1 MTERTVNLATG
12 RGAQTHSGAAARDLT
27 HTLALLY
34 PPSGAHRDYPPVQL
48 AFVGG
53 VAETATTYG
62 YDLLLTPC
70 KSGKDPAFRRM
81 VGERRVDGVIV
92 MEVRRED
99 DRIQHLTEAAF
110 PFVAIGRN
118 SGTDGV
124 GWVDLDFAGLANG
137 CVRHL
142 TELGH
147 RRIAFVNKSEQIVD
161 SGYGYALLGNEGY
174 TEAMQEMELTAR
186 TYPSGDDVGGGED
199 VVERIFQDD
208 PATTSLV
215 VMNEAALE
223 GIYRGLTRH
232 GRSVPRDFSV
242 VGVAASRWAEQVSP
256 PLTAAEIP
264 AKEMS
269 RIGVDLMVERL
280 TSPASSPRHVLL
292 KPLITLRAS
301 TGPCRPVL
309 DSEPELELEAEFPD
323 LDF

>member
-1 MTERTVNLATG
+1 MTERTGNLATG
-12 RGAQTHSGAAARDLT
+12 RDAHAHSGAAARELT
-27 HTLALLY
+27 HTIALLF
-34 PPSGAHRDYPPVQL
+34 PPSGAHRDYPEVQL
-48 AFVGG
+48 AFIGG
-53 VAETATTYG
+53 VAETATTHG

-70 KSGKDPAFRRM
+70 KSGKDLSFRRM

-99 DRIQHLTEAAF
+99 DRIQHLAETGF

-118 SGTDGV
+118 SATSEV
-124 GWVDLDFAGLANG
+124 GWVDLDFAGLAGG

-147 RRIAFVNKSEQIVD
+147 RRIAFVNKSEQIFT
-161 SGYGYALLGNEGY
+161 SGYGYTRLGSEGY
-174 TEAMQEMELTAR
+174 TEAMAEMELTPRA
-186 TYPSGDDVGGGED
+186 YFSGDDIAAGED
-199 VVERIFQDD
+199 VVQRILHDD

-242 VGVAASRWAEQVSP
+242 VGMGASRWAEQVSP

-269 RIGVDLMVERL
+269 RIGVELMVERL
-280 TSPASSPRHVLL
+280 TAPDAPPRHVLM

-301 TGPCRPVL
+301 TGPCRPVS
-309 DSEPELELEAEFPD
+309 DEETEPELDFPD
-323 LDF
+323 FDF

>member
-1 MTERTVNLATG
+1 MAERTDKLATG
-12 RGAQTHSGAAARDLT
+12 RGTQAHSGAEARELT
-27 HTLALLY
+27 HTLALLF
-34 PPSGAHRDYPPVQL
+34 PPSGADRDYPAVQL
-48 AFVGG
+48 AFIGG

-70 KSGKDPAFRRM
+70 KSGKDLSFRRM
-81 VGERRVDGVIV
+81 VDERRVDGVIV

-99 DRIQHLTEAAF
+99 DRIQHLTETAF

-118 SGTDGV
+118 SRTTEV
-124 GWVDLDFAGLANG
+124 GWVDLDFAGLASG

-142 TELGH
+142 AELGH
-147 RRIAFVNKSEQIVD
+147 RRIAFVNKSEQIFT
-161 SGYGYALLGNEGY
+161 SGYGYARLGSEGY
-174 TEAMQEMELTAR
+174 TEAMREMELAPHA
-186 TYPSGDDVGGGED
+186 YFSGDDIAAGED
-199 VVERIFQDD
+199 VVQRILHDD

-269 RIGVDLMVERL
+269 RIGVDLMVEQL
-280 TSPASSPRHVLL
+280 TSPASPPRHVLL

-301 TGPCRPVL
+301 TGPCRPVP
-309 DSEPELELEAEFPD
+309 DTETEPEFPD
-323 LDF
+323 FDF

>member
-1 MTERTVNLATG
+1 MTERPVNPATG
-12 RGAQTHSGAAARDLT
+12 RGAQAPSGAAARELT
-27 HTLALLY
+27 HTIALLF
-34 PPSGAHRDYPPVQL
+34 PPSGADRDYPAVQL
-48 AFVGG
+48 AFIGG
-53 VAETATTYG
+53 VAETATTHG

-70 KSGKDPAFRRM
+70 KSGKDPSFRRM
-81 VGERRVDGVIV
+81 VSERRVDGVIV

-99 DRIQHLTEAAF
+99 DRIQHLAETVF

-118 SGTDGV
+118 SATNEV
-124 GWVDLDFAGLANG
+124 SWVDLDFAGLAGG

-147 RRIAFVNKSEQIVD
+147 RRIAFVNKSKQIFT
-161 SGYGYALLGNEGY
+161 SEYGYARLGSEGY
-174 TEAMQEMELTAR
+174 TEAMTELELTPRA
-186 TYPSGDDVGGGED
+186 YPSGDDVAAGED
-199 VVERIFQDD
+199 VVQRILQDD

-242 VGVAASRWAEQVSP
+242 VGLGASRWAEQVSP
-256 PLTAAEIP
+256 PLTAAGIP
-264 AKEMS
+264 AREMS
-269 RIGVDLMVERL
+269 RIAVELMVERL
-280 TSPASSPRHVLL
+280 TSPASPPRHVLL

-301 TGPCRPVL
+301 TGPCRPVP
-309 DSEPELELEAEFPD
+309 DAETEPDFPD